1 MARLADRLPDNVSG
15 EFYVDSSCID
25 CDTCR
30 QVAPATF
37 GEASDHAFVHA
48 QPADEVQKRRA
59 LMALVSCPTS
69 SIGTLSK
76 LSVAE
81 GVAALPE
88 LVTDG
93 VYYCGFA
100 AESSFGASSWLIV
113 RPEGNVLVDSPR
125 AARPLMDRVAEL
137 GGVRTMFLTHG
148 DDVADHAKWARRFS
162 CERIMHDADAVF
174 GIEREI
180 AGDDPVALAGDLL
193 VIPVPGHTRGSAAL
207 LYRNRVLFTG
217 DHLWGR
223 SDGKLGAS
231 RSVCWYSWRE
241 QTRSMEKLR
250 DYDFEWVLPGHGRRF
265 GPVTAQAMRSE
276 IDRLVARMK

>member
-1 MARLADRLPDNVSG
+1 MARLADRLPDNAAG
-15 EFYVDSSCID
+15 EFYVDKSCID

-30 QVAPATF
+30 QVAPAVF

-48 QPADEVQKRRA
+48 QPANGDETRRA

-76 LSVAE
+76 LDVSA
-81 GVAALPE
+81 GVRALPE

-93 VYYCGFA
+93 VYYCGYA
-100 AESSFGASSWLIV
+100 SESSFGASSWLIV

-137 GGVRTMFLTHG
+137 GGVKQMFLTHA
-148 DDVADHAKWARRFS
+148 DDVADHVKWARRFG
-162 CERIMHDADAVF
+162 CERVMHAADAVA

-180 AGDDPVALAGDLL
+180 EDETRLADDLL
-193 VIPVPGHTRGSAAL
+193 IIPVPGHTRGSAAL
-207 LYRNRVLFTG
+207 LYANRVLFTG

-223 SDGKLGAS
+223 ADGTLGAS
-231 RSVCWYSWRE
+231 RSVCWYSWSE
-241 QTRSMEKLR
+241 QRRSIEKLR

-265 GPVTAQAMRSE
+265 GPVAATEMRAE
-276 IDRLVARMK
+276 IGRLLARMR